1 MQIIL
6 IILTVLIG
14 VLYLPFLGNAF
25 ISDDIPGI
33 VESLPKFT
41 WGTALV
47 WPRIMEVGWQ
57 MQFLTYKLFGMSP
70 WPFRLVNILFH
81 AGSALLVYV
90 IVRRL
95 TKPTVAL
102 AASLLFAVHP
112 LIVESVTWISGG
124 WYVWSGF
131 LFLLSFWLYLAY
143 EKHRKTGVY
152 ILSFLAFSLSL
163 LISIKSVSFVALF
176 FVYEWVAGTLGRNWK
191 RLIPFCI
198 VSIAFA
204 FFLSTRIGSRI
215 ETVSATSY
223 QSFSDLYNP
232 LLQLPF
238 SVSSYL
244 WLLVWPEN
252 LTLYHAEFSMN
263 TASYILRAGVT
274 VCYLIALVITLWK
287 RKPLGLWLA
296 WFLIALAPVL
306 TPFKIN
312 WLVAERYAYLATVSW
327 CVVVGIVFDR
337 LLSIKKWKVLVYIAG
352 IVVLLA
358 LSTRTII
365 RNSEWRDGDTLWL
378 ATVRRSPEA
387 QNSWNNLGNVYSRH
401 GQYEKSIEAFTH
413 ATKINPNYA
422 DAYHN
427 IGSSYLQMKKYE
439 DAIPFFEKALS
450 INPNLWQSYQ
460 NLGFIAV
467 ANKEYPKAI
476 AYFEK
481 ALTINAQEVAL
492 WTNAAVLYLETGNKD
507 KAREAAE
514 RARAIDPTDP
524 QLLKLLKTLSP

>member
-6 IILTVLIG
+6 IILFVLIG

-41 WGTALV
+41 WASALV
-47 WPRIMEVGWQ
+47 WPRIMEIGWQ
-57 MQFLTYKLFGMSP
+57 MQFLLYKLFGMSP

-81 AGSALLVYV
+81 CGSVVLVYA

-95 TKPTVAL
+95 TKPTIAL

-112 LIVESVTWISGG
+112 IIVESVTWISGG

-131 LFLLSFWLYLAY
+131 LFLLSFWLYISF

-152 ILSFLAFSLSL
+152 ILSFLAFSLSI
-163 LISIKSVSFVALF
+163 LISIKSVSLLALF
-176 FVYEWVAGTLGRNWK
+176 LVYEWVCGTLARNWK

-198 VSIAFA
+198 VSIGFA
-204 FFLSTRIGSRI
+204 FFLSTLIQGRIA
-215 ETVSATSY
+215 TVSATSY
-223 QSFSDLYNP
+223 QSFSELHNP
-232 LLQLPF
+232 FLQFPF
-238 SVSSYL
+238 AVSSYL
-244 WLLVWPEN
+244 WLLFWPER
-252 LTLYHAEFSMN
+252 LTLYHAAFSMN
-263 TASYILRAGVT
+263 TVSHMLRTGVT
-274 VCYLIALVITLWK
+274 LCYLIVLAVALWK
-287 RKPLGLWLA
+287 RKQVGLWLS

-306 TPFKIN
+306 TPLKIN
-312 WLVAERYAYLATVSW
+312 WIVAERYAYLATVSW
-327 CVVVGIVFDR
+327 CVVMGMVFDR
-337 LLSIKKWKVLVYIAG
+337 LLSSKKWKVPVYIIG
-352 IVVLLA
+352 VVIFLA

-365 RNSEWRDGDTLWL
+365 RNSEWRNGDTLWL
-378 ATVRRSPEA
+378 ATVKRSPEA

-401 GQYEKSIEAFTH
+401 GEYEKSIEAFTQ
-413 ATKINPNYA
+413 ATRINPNYA

-427 IGSSYLQMKKYE
+427 IGSSYVQMKKYE
-439 DAIPFFEKALS
+439 EAIPFFEKALY

-476 AYFEK
+476 EYFEK
-481 ALTINAQEVAL
+481 ALTINPQEVAV

-507 KAREAAE
+507 KARDAVEQAIALDPGDVQ
-514 RARAIDPTDP
+514 ARNL
-524 QLLKLLKTLSP
+524 QKRLQ